1 MQATKA
7 VGKELYLG
15 IMSGT
20 SLDGLDVALFDLS
33 DSITTIAHEHLAYSA
48 DVRAAL
54 KNLCEAEHL
63 KPEQLML
70 MDSELGKLSAECVNR
85 LLSNN
90 NLAPASIKAIGSH
103 GQTVRHVPPPRSKS
117 ASMLAGQTLQIGDPN
132 TIAALTG
139 IPVVADF
146 RRANMAHGGQGAPL
160 APAFHQA
167 AFGHGR
173 RCAVVNIGGM
183 ANITVLGLDQIIG
196 FDCGPG
202 NALMDAWTLRHL
214 NKPYDKAGQWA
225 ASGSVHQPLLRKLLA
240 HEFFALAAPKSTG
253 REQFNQNWLQ
263 NQLDSFGKLSAA
275 DVQTTLLELTAT
287 SICECVDQS
296 WQLDELFVCGG
307 GANNTVLLE
316 RIAALRPELSVHTS
330 AKLGIDPELVECC
343 AFAWFAQQ
351 TLARRTIAFKDFT
364 GANKDS
370 VAGGV
375 YFG

>member
-70 MDSELGKLSAECVNR
+70 MDSELGQLSAECVNR

-103 GQTVRHVPPPRSKS
+103 GQTVRHVPPPRSQS
-117 ASMLAGQTLQIGDPN
+117 ASKLAGQTLQIGDPN

-183 ANITVLGLDQIIG
+183 ANITVLGLVQIIG

-214 NKPYDKAGQWA
+214 NEAYDKAGQWA
-225 ASGSVHQPLLRKLLA
+225 ASGSVHEPLLHKLLE
-240 HEFFALAAPKSTG
+240 HEFFALTPPKSTG
-253 REQFNQNWLQ
+253 REQFNLRWLDD
-263 NQLDSFGKLSAA
+263 QLESFGNLAAA
-275 DVQTTLLELTAT
+275 DVQASLLELTAH
-287 SICECVDQS
+287 SICECVQKTWKLKD
-296 WQLDELFVCGG
+296 LFVCGG
-307 GANNTVLLE
+307 GAHNTMLLE
-316 RIAALRPELSVHTS
+316 RITALCPELSVNTS

-351 TLARRTIAFKDFT
+351 TLARKRVSTCEFAGGTNNSIL
-364 GANKDS
+364 
-370 VAGGV
+370 GGV
-375 YFG
+375 YYG